1 MPRNCDLTL
10 SLSAGWIA
18 RLSLVSRL
26 PGMILP
32 SMVCAMLDEAKIDKE
47 IQQQVRIVLVDTSH
61 AGNIGAAARAMK
73 NMGLRRLY
81 LVSPHQFPHAD
92 ATARASGAD
101 DVLAQA
107 TVCADLDEALAG
119 CTLVVGASAR
129 LRNLSVPLLD
139 PRQCAEQVLQ
149 EMGGDANTECAL
161 IFGREHS
168 GLTNDE
174 LGRCHHLVHIP
185 SDPEYSSLNLAA
197 AVQVVSY
204 ELRMAGIAA
213 SAVAAGNT
221 AETAGVAAD
230 EEEPLAPAED
240 MARFYEHLEQALV
253 DIEFL
258 DANNPRSMM
267 LRLRRLF
274 NRSRPNVTEMN
285 ILRGILT
292 AAQKRKCTP
301 K

>member
-1 MPRNCDLTL
+1 
-10 SLSAGWIA
+10 
-18 RLSLVSRL
+18 
-26 PGMILP
+26 MILP
-32 SMVCAMLDEAKIDKE
+32 SKVCAMLEAAKIDTR

-73 NMGLRRLY
+73 NMGLNRLY
-81 LVSPHQFPHAD
+81 LVNPKLFPHAD

-139 PRQCAEQVLQ
+139 PHQCAAQVLS
-149 EMGGDANTECAL
+149 EMGGGANTECA
-161 IFGREHS
+161 IVFGREHS

-185 SDPEYSSLNLAA
+185 SNPEYSSLNLAA

-204 ELRMAGIAA
+204 ELRMADIAA
-213 SAVAAGNT
+213 SSSNDTRSEQAVDAVTDG
-221 AETAGVAAD
+221 AGVQAED
-230 EEEPLAPAED
+230 EALVEGEVVVGDELLAPAED
-240 MARFYEHLEQALV
+240 MARFYEHLEQTLV
-253 DIEFL
+253 EIEFL
-258 DANNPRSMM
+258 DPQKPGIMM
-267 LRLRRLF
+267 RRLRRLF

-292 AAQKRKCTP
+292 AAQKRKRNP

>member
-1 MPRNCDLTL
+1 
-10 SLSAGWIA
+10 
-18 RLSLVSRL
+18 
-26 PGMILP
+26 MILP
-32 SMVCAMLDEAKIDKE
+32 RKVCAMLEAAKIDTQILQK
-47 IQQQVRIVLVDTSH
+47 VRVVLVDTSH

-81 LVSPHQFPHAD
+81 LVNPKLFPHAD

-107 TVCADLDEALAG
+107 AVCADLDEALAG

-139 PRQCAEQVLQ
+139 PHQCAIQVLN
-149 EMGGDANTECAL
+149 EMGGDRSSECA
-161 IFGREHS
+161 IVFGREHS

-185 SDPEYSSLNLAA
+185 SDPDYSSLNLAA

-204 ELRMAGIAA
+204 ELRMANISAA
-213 SAVAAGNT
+213 APMGSSREPAVDVALDATGVLAEGQVLT
-221 AETAGVAAD
+221 AD
-230 EEEPLAPAED
+230 EPLAPAED
-240 MARFYEHLEQALV
+240 MARFYEHLERTLV
-253 DIEFL
+253 EIEFL
-258 DANNPRSMM
+258 DPKKPRIMM
-267 LRLRRLF
+267 RRLRRLF
-274 NRSRPNVTEMN
+274 NRSRPNITEMN

-292 AAQKRKCTP
+292 AAQKSKREP

>member
-1 MPRNCDLTL
+1 
-10 SLSAGWIA
+10 
-18 RLSLVSRL
+18 
-26 PGMILP
+26 
-32 SMVCAMLDEAKIDKE
+32 MLETAKIE
-47 IQQQVRIVLVDTSH
+47 TQIQQKVRIVLVDTSH
-61 AGNIGAAARAMK
+61 AGNIGATARAMK

-81 LVSPHQFPHAD
+81 LVTPKLFPHAD

-139 PRQCAEQVLQ
+139 PRQCAAQVLN
-149 EMGGDANTECAL
+149 EISGDANTECA
-161 IFGREHS
+161 IVFGREDS

-204 ELRMAGIAA
+204 ELRMANIAA
-213 SAVAAGNT
+213 SAPIATSRKQTVDVVVDMAG
-221 AETAGVAAD
+221 ALAGDDALTRD
-230 EEEPLAPAED
+230 EPLAPAED
-240 MARFYEHLEQALV
+240 MARFYAHLEQTLIE
-253 DIEFL
+253 IEFL
-258 DANNPRSMM
+258 DPKKPGIMM
-267 LRLRRLF
+267 RRLRRLF
-274 NRSRPNVTEMN
+274 NRSRPNITEMN

-292 AAQKRKCTP
+292 AAQRCKRTP